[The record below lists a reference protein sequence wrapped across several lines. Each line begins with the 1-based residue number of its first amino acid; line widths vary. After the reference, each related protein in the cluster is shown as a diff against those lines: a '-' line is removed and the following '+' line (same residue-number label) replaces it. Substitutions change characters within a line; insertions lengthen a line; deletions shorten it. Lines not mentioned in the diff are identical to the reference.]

1 MKRILFAVGFL
12 FPCVSYAQWVGIDRK
27 TIQQV
32 TTSTASAVAK
42 EEIINSNMAKH
53 EEYQKK
59 ASASMAAITFSKE
72 MYRFT
77 LKNVDAFGK
86 DNDNIVE
93 IVRLAKMIS
102 IELVETTKE
111 LMKNPKS
118 SISSWNRIQG
128 LTSEAVGSLQY
139 IYSLVSDGKVALNI
153 PGLPAISKDKD
164 GENLL
169 DPLTRLKVCDDA
181 IVNLRRI
188 YNILVQMKYQCM
200 YTTTWAQVLNEKLP
214 LETFFVIDSK
224 NIVDGIINDFNKLK

>member
-1 MKRILFAVGFL
+1 MSLNFSL
-12 FPCVSYAQWVGIDRK
+12 P
-27 TIQQV
+27 
-32 TTSTASAVAK
+32 ST
-42 EEIINSNMAKH
+42 
-53 EEYQKK
+53 
-59 ASASMAAITFSKE
+59 
-72 MYRFT
+72 
-77 LKNVDAFGK
+77 KNVLHQVPRWDRFLRRMSSCRQTPTLFRNLTQKHNSRKGILGQLAGHFVFFEQRMWRRDDYK
-86 DNDNIVE
+86 IV
-93 IVRLAKMIS
+93 
-102 IELVETTKE
+102 
-111 LMKNPKS
+111 
-118 SISSWNRIQG
+118 
-128 LTSEAVGSLQY
+128 
-139 IYSLVSDGKVALNI
+139 LNI